1 MSENIIKTSEL
12 TEKTTLTDN
21 DLFDIVDSVGS
32 INKKVKASTVKSYV
46 NPKRFV
52 AQISTDTGNISEW
65 SILENTITEDPQAID
80 CAYRSEGVF
89 TISAPA
95 NTFNLVSVIIGLG
108 TTPQTDLNANVR
120 YCIQSGNAI
129 DIMTELGGR
138 MSDIVLLKA
147 TIIIEKF

>member
-1 MSENIIKTSEL
+1 MSDIIKISEL

-21 DLFDIVDSVGS
+21 DLFEIVDSVGS
-32 INKKVKASTVKSYV
+32 INKKVKFSTLKSAIR
-46 NPKRFV
+46 PKRFV
-52 AQISTDTGNISEW
+52 AQISTDIESISYW
-65 SILENTITEDPQAID
+65 TVLENTITEDPQAID

-138 MSDIVLLKA
+138 MSDTVLSMA
-147 TIIIEKF
+147 TIIIESYA